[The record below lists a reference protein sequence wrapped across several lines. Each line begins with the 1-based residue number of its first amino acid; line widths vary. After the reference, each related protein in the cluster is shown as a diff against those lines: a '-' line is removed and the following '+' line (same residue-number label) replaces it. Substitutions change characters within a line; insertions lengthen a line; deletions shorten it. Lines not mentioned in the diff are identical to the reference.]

1 MSRDTVKSNPAD
13 GELFEY
19 AGSFRGGKRPC
30 AQLLSARLSAG
41 IVRGLEKRGI
51 QANSILKNEKLVPLF
66 NESSH
71 SIEDMQIWI
80 RELIEFLASYSYE
93 TEKTPNI
100 VRKLE
105 TYIEENLQEEL
116 TRSDLAAKVFLHPD
130 YLSHIF

>member
-1 MSRDTVKSNPAD
+1 M
-13 GELFEY
+13 
-19 AGSFRGGKRPC
+19 
-30 AQLLSARLSAG
+30 
-41 IVRGLEKRGI
+41 
-51 QANSILKNEKLVPLF
+51 KNEKLVPLF

-80 RELIEFLASYSYE
+80 RELIEILAYYSYE
-93 TEKTPNI
+93 AEKTPNI